1 MLSGLLGGLVG
12 HVPSSALFFAVYETT
27 RVLYLEPVL
36 GVGSAQSQLIASAL
50 GNVAASTI
58 RVPTEVVKTR
68 LQSGADPNLKECM
81 SNIIQKDGPAGS
93 PPCPLLAH
101 PTMIFK
107 LPGDHATCC
116 PRCPPSL

>member
-58 RVPTEVVKTR
+58 RVPTVVVKTR

-101 PTMIFK
+101 PMMIFK